1 MTKIFIDWI
10 YTNSEMVYSPEIL
23 IDYTSSYTFNI
34 IDLVK
39 ENRKDN
45 ALIKRRLTKLFY
57 PFDRDLIIKLITN
70 LHNYI
75 EELSA
80 EHSVYNEG
88 IQIPFTYNSIIDIES
103 ETAEIFCF
111 DMNRRVVDLKWLL
124 DLK

>member
-1 MTKIFIDWI
+1 MTKIFIDWV
-10 YTNSEMVYSPEIL
+10 YTNSEMVYTPEIL

-34 IDLVK
+34 MDLVK

-70 LHNYI
+70 LHNHI

-80 EHSVYNEG
+80 EHSVYNDG
-88 IQIPFTYNSIIDIES
+88 ILIPFTYNTIIDIES

-111 DMNRRVVDLKWLL
+111 DMSRRVVDLK
-124 DLK
+124 

>member
-1 MTKIFIDWI
+1 MTKIFIDWV

-34 IDLVK
+34 MDLVK

-57 PFDRDLIIKLITN
+57 PFERDLIIKLITN

-111 DMNRRVVDLKWLL
+111 DMNRRVVDLK
-124 DLK
+124 